1 MNRYVVLLRGVNV
14 GRAKRIAMADLRAL
28 LSDLGYE
35 DVRTHLNSGNA
46 VVSATRTSP
55 ERVATRVQRAL
66 ADRHGLEVGCV
77 ARSGDQLRAT
87 IAGLPWPER
96 ATAGAKLLAHF
107 LSADPDPA
115 LLEAHDPR
123 SLDPGRIAL
132 GERVM
137 YQWCPDG
144 VLAAPPASAWLEKHT
159 GVVAT
164 GRNWNTV
171 TKLAAMLD
179 A

>member
-1 MNRYVVLLRGVNV
+1 
-14 GRAKRIAMADLRAL
+14 MADLRAL
-28 LSDLGYE
+28 LSGLGYE

-46 VVSATRTSP
+46 VVSARRTSP
-55 ERVATRVQRAL
+55 DRVAAKVQKAL
-66 ADRHGLEVGCV
+66 AEQHGLEAGCV
-77 ARSGDQLRAT
+77 ARTGEELHAV
-87 IAGLPWPER
+87 IAGHPWPDT
-96 ATAGAKLLAHF
+96 ATDGSKMLAHF

-123 SLDPGRIAL
+123 SLDPERIAL

-137 YQWCPDG
+137 YQWCPGG
-144 VLAAPPASAWLEKHT
+144 VIAAPMAAAWLEKHT

-171 TKLAAMLD
+171 TKLAALLD
-179 A
+179 S